1 MIPGAVPRVTSQ
13 GVELRPET
21 AQAKLFSRIGLP
33 SVTMARHVRQLT
45 VADSSVRISTELSGM
60 ATEMLFVEKEVRHV
74 ELSGGRNSPRSD
86 LLDPI
91 SGLACAVAE

>member
-1 MIPGAVPRVTSQ
+1 
-13 GVELRPET
+13 
-21 AQAKLFSRIGLP
+21 
-33 SVTMARHVRQLT
+33 MARHVRQLT

-60 ATEMLFVEKEVRHV
+60 VTEMLSLEKEVHHV

-91 SGLACAVAE
+91 SGLACAVAEQPFEKAPVRICPVYPRNAFERCFDGG